1 MAKQLRILDE
11 AENIEAEHF
20 AGAPRNQTESHC
32 MILML
37 VIAEH
42 VEVRNGCIRQGY
54 CKQCSVLFTF
64 KTCLMSM
71 SYWPKLRGSLKF
83 PGSLLESSKLCAS
96 CAQVVHKTH
105 KCFEARQIFLC
116 FVAQANSLA
125 RSFSVWLS
133 SQATQESPR
142 STKPTPTLGRSNEA
156 MQPF

>member
-1 MAKQLRILDE
+1 MLTKNGMAKQLRILDE

-54 CKQCSVLFTF
+54 CKQCSVLSTF
-64 KTCLMSM
+64 KTGLMSM
-71 SYWPKLRGSLKF
+71 SYWPKLRGSPKF

-96 CAQVVHKTH
+96 CAQVVHK
-105 KCFEARQIFLC
+105 LC
-116 FVAQANSLA
+116 TRRTNALKLGKYFYA
-125 RSFSVWLS
+125 LS
-133 SQATQESPR
+133 HRLIVLLDLSQFGSRVKQR
-142 STKPTPTLGRSNEA
+142 KKVLGPQSQL
-156 MQPF
+156 QP

>member
-11 AENIEAEHF
+11 VENIEAEHF

-54 CKQCSVLFTF
+54 CKQSSVLSTF
-64 KTCLMSM
+64 KTGLMSM
-71 SYWPKLRGSLKF
+71 SYWPKLRGSPKF

-96 CAQVVHKTH
+96 CAQVVHK
-105 KCFEARQIFLC
+105 LC
-116 FVAQANSLA
+116 TRRTNALKLGKYGRLIVLLD
-125 RSFSVWLS
+125 LS
-133 SQATQESPR
+133 QFGSRVKQRKKVLGPQSQ
-142 STKPTPTLGRSNEA
+142 L
-156 MQPF
+156 QP